1 MRAAP
6 PPPPVVVEAP
16 PVNAPI
22 ERIWGTWEID
32 GGADSFRFFRNG
44 KFVRLNGSSGRFA
57 NEEGV
62 VRLRWMSGNRLRLEL
77 RPSGKLRTRDRSLP
91 LHRRGGA
98 SRDEGHHEHRDGNAQ
113 TRSAREGA

>member
-1 MRAAP
+1 MPAAAVVTTQVVDVAPKPNDAAPTRPDAPAPAPPPQVIVVRAAP

-44 KFVRLNGSSGRFA
+44 KFVRLNG
-57 NEEGV
+57 
-62 VRLRWMSGNRLRLEL
+62 
-77 RPSGKLRTRDRSLP
+77 
-91 LHRRGGA
+91 
-98 SRDEGHHEHRDGNAQ
+98 
-113 TRSAREGA
+113 